1 MATLER
7 LTWKEI
13 ERRYP
18 HQNVGLID
26 CQPNSNQI
34 ESAIVKYTE
43 QDVSYDEM
51 IEKAFSGEIT
61 MVFTTPDKCW
71 VLSQ

>member
-26 CQPNSNQI
+26 CQPNSTQI